1 MFTIMGF
8 IVLGMVAG
16 WVASLLV
23 RGEKHPRDWGL
34 LFIVGVGGALI
45 GGIIVNL
52 LAGNGL
58 QFKPAGF
65 IGSIAVACLL
75 LWLITRAQNRTRQ
88 RQRTTA
94 ERYTPR
100 AQGRAATS
108 QAPLDRRQ

>member
-34 LFIVGVGGALI
+34 LFIVGVSGALI
-45 GGIIVNL
+45 GGIVVNL
-52 LAGNGL
+52 LAGNG
-58 QFKPAGF
+58 FKLRPAGI

-75 LWLITRAQNRTRQ
+75 LWLITRAQNKTRR

-94 ERYTPR
+94 NGTHREPKGGQRHH
-100 AQGRAATS
+100 
-108 QAPLDRRQ
+108 RRR

>member
-45 GGIIVNL
+45 GGIVVNL

-58 QFKPAGF
+58 QFKPG
-65 IGSIAVACLL
+65 GLHRLHRGGMPPAVAHH
-75 LWLITRAQNRTRQ
+75 TRAEQDAAAPTHDR
-88 RQRTTA
+88 

-100 AQGRAATS
+100 AQGRAAAP